1 MYPLKLDLKS
11 QAASQTGVTGN
22 KHKQTLHFT
31 SLQTCPSFI
40 CLLNPHRLTTM
51 ELCCHLLSRNRNCR
65 RSFAALFFTLL
76 D

>member
-11 QAASQTGVTGN
+11 QTASQTCVTGN

-40 CLLNPHRLTTM
+40 CPLNPNRLTTM
-51 ELCCHLLSRNRNCR
+51 ELCCHLLSRNKNCKK
-65 RSFAALFFTLL
+65 SSTALFFTLL